1 MNKVLAA
8 QNRYCIIKYLKSYDK
23 STSNSVIMRGIV
35 HDYSNGMCIVAA
47 VIDFG
52 FGSQPLRDS
61 NTGEQIMHTVPLDD
75 IVEAK

>member
-8 QNRYCIIKYLKSYDK
+8 QSRYCIIKYLKSYDK
-23 STSNSVIMRGIV
+23 TTSAPVIMQGIV
-35 HDYSNGMCIVAA
+35 HDYTNGMCVVAA

-52 FGSQPLRDS
+52 FGPQPLRDS